1 MAALIREHDWATT
14 PLGPTE
20 QWPGALRVA
29 LGMALASPRAIA
41 VYWGHDFICL
51 YNDAYRQLMGDKHP
65 GALGRPAREVFP
77 EAREVI
83 GPMFRRVLETGQA
96 AAEEQRLLPLER
108 GDASLE
114 GWFTYTAEPIL
125 DAEGNVVGILN
136 PAAEVLFLR
145 RRESGLARPYLAFGH
160 PWTTLVALALMA
172 WMIVHTIVERPV
184 TALVAA
190 ATIAAGL
197 LGYAAVGAR
206 RPPA

>member
-108 GDASLE
+108 GGASLE

-125 DAEGNVVGILN
+125 DAEGHAV
-136 PAAEVLFLR
+136 AVLTM
-145 RRESGLARPYLAFGH
+145 PYLPPARERVSFEHACRALFEAARTVTQAFGGVL
-160 PWTTLVALALMA
+160 PAPNFPLAP
-172 WMIVHTIVERPV
+172 IREK
-184 TALVAA
+184 
-190 ATIAAGL
+190 
-197 LGYAAVGAR
+197 
-206 RPPA
+206 RPPARPT